1 MENKGITKKQFWLQ
15 IIPHCT
21 NALLGAFFF
30 YKGFEPEEVMSLKV
44 FNWVLGGIFIIV
56 SLICLVALII
66 RRRRYLIED
75 GGSDKEVVE
84 SIKSLKLFL
93 ILMFG
98 IAMFIAGLVTL
109 FLKYR

>member
-1 MENKGITKKQFWLQ
+1 MGYKGITKKQFWLQ

-21 NALLGAFFF
+21 NALLGAYF
-30 YKGFEPEEVMSLKV
+30 YYRGFDSEEVMSLKV
-44 FNWVLGGIFIIV
+44 FDWVLGGIFIIV
-56 SLICLVALII
+56 SLICLVALFI
-66 RRRRYLIED
+66 RRRRHLIED
-75 GGSDKEVVE
+75 AGSDKEVVE
-84 SIKSLKLFL
+84 SVKSLKFYL